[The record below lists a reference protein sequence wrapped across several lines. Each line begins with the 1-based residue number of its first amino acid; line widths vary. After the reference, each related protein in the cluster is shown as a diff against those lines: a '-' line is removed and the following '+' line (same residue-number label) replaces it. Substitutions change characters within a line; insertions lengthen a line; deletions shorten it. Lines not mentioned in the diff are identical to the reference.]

1 MPVNAMNINI
11 LNFGFVFFS
20 SLEKVG
26 VFSFIS
32 KWVSDNSHWIG
43 SSYPSPINGILKNEP
58 LSENGRKYYS
68 SIFFI

>member
-1 MPVNAMNINI
+1 MPVNTMNTSI

-32 KWVSDNSHWIG
+32 KWVSDKSHWIG
-43 SSYPSPINGILKNEP
+43 SYPSPINDILKNEQ

-68 SIFFI
+68 SIFF